1 MGAKVSDIEYNKGF
15 EAGKNFARNEV
26 LDFIE
31 QHLQEEVLITVED
44 VATEIEYMQRR
55 EIREKNG

>member
-1 MGAKVSDIEYNKGF
+1 MTDADYNKGF

-26 LDFIE
+26 LQFIE

-44 VATEIEYMQRR
+44 VASEIEYMQRR